1 MAVLGPR
8 AGTAA
13 LLILVL
19 FAGLPFVRPA
29 QAERVL
35 GITWDRT
42 YVHGLAGPYSSHQT
56 SDGGFIMSGES
67 SGAWVMKTN
76 AAGMPEW
83 QRRFIPSG
91 YIDAD
96 GVIIPTNDGGY
107 ILVGSALP
115 ACCRGGHSAWL
126 LKLDHRGGVEWSRFY
141 GAPYDALFTVH
152 QTSDGGYV
160 AMGNTQSIESGHVFN
175 AWILKL
181 DSLGGI
187 VWQKAFPGQDGYWVE
202 QTSDGGYI
210 MSGTVLAD
218 GKGAGWVVKLDSSV
232 NTVWQKAFEVAPH
245 SPAYQVHQTSD
256 EGYIVLGQID
266 GRGGA
271 WIFRLDSEGNILWQ
285 KSYSGVGSAY
295 PSSIEEMSDHGFI
308 VSGRFNPA
316 SLSPQAGL
324 WGPWLLRLDADGNM
338 VWWKMYGLGNS
349 GLQEVHETMDG
360 GLIAVGNEATDCCG
374 HLVWAMKLDSDGNV
388 HGCPVGVPS
397 NATLTDTSSIT
408 TIPSATSVNTSFTA
422 TPTDVTVTRF
432 MIVPQDQCKPKI
444 DTV

>member
-35 GITWDRT
+35 GLTWDRT
-42 YVHGLAGPYSSHQT
+42 YLQIDPAGGSSVEQT
-56 SDGGFIMSGES
+56 SDGGFIMTALSRGQ
-67 SGAWVMKTN
+67 WVMKAN
-76 AAGMPEW
+76 AAGIPQW
-83 QRRFIPSG
+83 QREYSAGGSG
-91 YIDAD
+91 VVTQT
-96 GVIIPTNDGGY
+96 GDGGFV
-107 ILVGSALP
+107 LASGDQ
-115 ACCRGGHSAWL
+115 L
-126 LKLDHRGGVEWSRFY
+126 LKLSNRGGVEWSRLY

-218 GKGAGWVVKLDSSV
+218 GVGAAWVAKLDAYGSIS
-232 NTVWQKAFEVAPH
+232 WQKAFEVSWH
-245 SPAYQVHQTSD
+245 SPAYQVHQTLD
-256 EGYIVLGQID
+256 GGYVVLAQIDNRVGQILFASSE
-266 GRGGA
+266 A
-271 WIFRLDSEGNILWQ
+271 WILRLDSEGRLLWQ
-285 KSYSGVGSAY
+285 KSFGAEGFAY
-295 PSSIEEMSDHGFI
+295 PSSISQISDGGF
-308 VSGRFNPA
+308 VLAGRSNPA
-316 SLSPQAGL
+316 SLNPLIGI
-324 WGPWLLRLDADGNM
+324 WGPWLLKLDSSGNL
-338 VWWKMYGLGNS
+338 VWQKMYGLGNS

-388 HGCPVGVPS
+388 HGCDVGFAS
-397 NATLTDTSSIT
+397 NATLTDTSATVT
-408 TIPSATSVNTSFTA
+408 TPSATSVDTPFTPS
-422 TPTDVTVTRF
+422 PTDVTVTRL
-432 MIVPQDQCKPKI
+432 MIMPQDQCRPKI

>member
-35 GITWDRT
+35 GLTWDRT
-42 YVHGLAGPYSSHQT
+42 YLQIDPAGGSSVEQT
-56 SDGGFIMSGES
+56 SDGGFIMTALSRGQ
-67 SGAWVMKTN
+67 WVMKAN
-76 AAGMPEW
+76 AAGIPQW
-83 QRRFIPSG
+83 QREYSAGGR
-91 YIDAD
+91 
-96 GVIIPTNDGGY
+96 GVVTQTGDGGFV
-107 ILVGSALP
+107 LASGDQ
-115 ACCRGGHSAWL
+115 L
-126 LKLDHRGGVEWSRFY
+126 LKLSNRGGVEWSRLY

-218 GKGAGWVVKLDSSV
+218 GVGAAWVAKLDAYGSIS
-232 NTVWQKAFEVAPH
+232 WQKAFEVSWH
-245 SPAYQVHQTSD
+245 SPAYQVHQTLD
-256 EGYIVLGQID
+256 GGYVVLAQIDNRVGQILFASSE
-266 GRGGA
+266 A
-271 WIFRLDSEGNILWQ
+271 WILRLDSEGRLLWQ
-285 KSYSGVGSAY
+285 KSFGAEGFAY
-295 PSSIEEMSDHGFI
+295 PSSISQISDGGF
-308 VSGRFNPA
+308 VLAGRSNPA
-316 SLSPQAGL
+316 SLNPLIGI
-324 WGPWLLRLDADGNM
+324 WGPWLLKLDSSGNL
-338 VWWKMYGLGNS
+338 VWQKMYGLGNS

-388 HGCPVGVPS
+388 HGCDEGFAS
-397 NATLTDTSSIT
+397 NATLTDTSATVT
-408 TIPSATSVNTSFTA
+408 TPSATSVDTPFTPS
-422 TPTDVTVTRF
+422 PTDVTVTRL
-432 MIVPQDQCKPKI
+432 MIMPQDQCRPKI

>member
-35 GITWDRT
+35 GLTWDRT
-42 YVHGLAGPYSSHQT
+42 YLQIDPAGGSSVEQT
-56 SDGGFIMSGES
+56 SDGGFIMTALSRGQ
-67 SGAWVMKTN
+67 WVMKAN
-76 AAGMPEW
+76 AAGIPQW
-83 QRRFIPSG
+83 QREYSAGGSG
-91 YIDAD
+91 VVTQT
-96 GVIIPTNDGGY
+96 GDGGY
-107 ILVGSALP
+107 VLASGDQ
-115 ACCRGGHSAWL
+115 L
-126 LKLDHRGGVEWSRFY
+126 LKLSNRGDVEWSRLY

-160 AMGNTQSIESGHVFN
+160 AMGNTQSIESGHAFN

-218 GKGAGWVVKLDSSV
+218 GKGAGWVVKLDSSG

-388 HGCPVGVPS
+388 RGCDVGFAS
-397 NATLTDTSSIT
+397 NATLTDTSATVT
-408 TIPSATSVNTSFTA
+408 TPSATSVDTPFTPS
-422 TPTDVTVTRF
+422 PTDVTVTRL
-432 MIVPQDQCKPKI
+432 MIMPQDQCRPKI

>member
-13 LLILVL
+13 LLLLVL

-35 GITWDRT
+35 GLTWDRT
-42 YVHGLAGPYSSHQT
+42 YLQIDPAGGSSVEQT
-56 SDGGFIMSGES
+56 SDGGFIMTALSRGQ
-67 SGAWVMKTN
+67 WVMKAN
-76 AAGMPEW
+76 AAGIPQW
-83 QRRFIPSG
+83 QREYSAGGSG
-91 YIDAD
+91 VVTQT
-96 GVIIPTNDGGY
+96 GDGGY
-107 ILVGSALP
+107 VLASGDQ
-115 ACCRGGHSAWL
+115 L
-126 LKLDHRGGVEWSRFY
+126 LKLSNRGDVEWSRFY

-202 QTSDGGYI
+202 QTSDGGNI

-218 GKGAGWVVKLDSSV
+218 GKGAGWVVKLDSSG

-285 KSYSGVGSAY
+285 ESYSGVRSAY

-316 SLSPQAGL
+316 SLSPQVGL

-374 HLVWAMKLDSDGNV
+374 HLVWAMKLIKDKIKD
-388 HGCPVGVPS
+388 H
-397 NATLTDTSSIT
+397 DYIT
-408 TIPSATSVNTSFTA
+408 IE
-422 TPTDVTVTRF
+422 
-432 MIVPQDQCKPKI
+432 
-444 DTV
+444 

>member
-35 GITWDRT
+35 GLTWDRT
-42 YVHGLAGPYSSHQT
+42 YLQIDPAGGSSVEQT
-56 SDGGFIMSGES
+56 SDGGFIMTALSRGQ
-67 SGAWVMKTN
+67 WVMKAN
-76 AAGMPEW
+76 AAGIPQW
-83 QRRFIPSG
+83 QREYSAGGSG
-91 YIDAD
+91 VVTQT
-96 GVIIPTNDGGY
+96 GDGGFV
-107 ILVGSALP
+107 LASGDQ
-115 ACCRGGHSAWL
+115 L
-126 LKLDHRGGVEWSRFY
+126 LKLSNRGGVEWSRLY

-218 GKGAGWVVKLDSSV
+218 GVGAAWVAKLDAYGSIS
-232 NTVWQKAFEVAPH
+232 WQKAFEVSWH
-245 SPAYQVHQTSD
+245 SPAYQVHQTLD
-256 EGYIVLGQID
+256 GGYVVLAQIDNRVGQILFASSE
-266 GRGGA
+266 A
-271 WIFRLDSEGNILWQ
+271 WILRLDSEGRLLWQ
-285 KSYSGVGSAY
+285 KSYGAEGFAY
-295 PSSIEEMSDHGFI
+295 PSSISQISDGGF
-308 VSGRFNPA
+308 VLAGRSNPA
-316 SLSPQAGL
+316 SLNPLIGI
-324 WGPWLLRLDADGNM
+324 WGPWLLKLDSSGNL
-338 VWWKMYGLGNS
+338 VWQKMYGLGNS

-422 TPTDVTVTRF
+422 TPTDVTVTRL
-432 MIVPQDQCKPKI
+432 MIMPQDQCRPKI

>member
-35 GITWDRT
+35 GLTWDRT
-42 YVHGLAGPYSSHQT
+42 YLQIDPAGGSSVEQT
-56 SDGGFIMSGES
+56 SDGGFIMTALSRGQ
-67 SGAWVMKTN
+67 WVMKAN
-76 AAGMPEW
+76 AAGIPQW
-83 QRRFIPSG
+83 QREYSAGGSG
-91 YIDAD
+91 VVTQT
-96 GVIIPTNDGGY
+96 GDGGFV
-107 ILVGSALP
+107 LASGDQ
-115 ACCRGGHSAWL
+115 L
-126 LKLDHRGGVEWSRFY
+126 LKLSNRGGVEWSRLY

-218 GKGAGWVVKLDSSV
+218 GVGAAWVAKLDAYGSIS
-232 NTVWQKAFEVAPH
+232 WQKAFEVSWH
-245 SPAYQVHQTSD
+245 SPAYQVHQTLD
-256 EGYIVLGQID
+256 GGYVVLAQIDNRVGQILFASSE
-266 GRGGA
+266 A
-271 WIFRLDSEGNILWQ
+271 WILRLDSEGRLLWQ
-285 KSYSGVGSAY
+285 KSFGAEGFAY
-295 PSSIEEMSDHGFI
+295 PSSISQISDGGF
-308 VSGRFNPA
+308 VLAGRSNPA
-316 SLSPQAGL
+316 SLNPLIGI
-324 WGPWLLRLDADGNM
+324 WGPWLLKLDSSGNL
-338 VWWKMYGLGNS
+338 VWQKMYGLGNS

-388 HGCPVGVPS
+388 HGCDVGFAS
-397 NATLTDTSSIT
+397 NATLTDTSATVT
-408 TIPSATSVNTSFTA
+408 TPSATSVDTPFTPS
-422 TPTDVTVTRF
+422 PTDVTVARL
-432 MIVPQDQCKPKI
+432 MIMPQDQCRPKI

>member
-160 AMGNTQSIESGHVFN
+160 AMGNTQSIEPGHVFN

-187 VWQKAFPGQDGYWVE
+187 VWQKAF
-202 QTSDGGYI
+202 
-210 MSGTVLAD
+210 
-218 GKGAGWVVKLDSSV
+218 
-232 NTVWQKAFEVAPH
+232 EVSWH
-245 SPAYQVHQTSD
+245 SPAYQVHQTLD
-256 EGYIVLGQID
+256 GGYVVLAQIDNRVGQILFASSE
-266 GRGGA
+266 A
-271 WIFRLDSEGNILWQ
+271 WILRLDSEGRLLWQ
-285 KSYSGVGSAY
+285 KSFGAEGFAY
-295 PSSIEEMSDHGFI
+295 PSSISQISDGGF
-308 VSGRFNPA
+308 VLAGRSNPA
-316 SLSPQAGL
+316 SLNPLIGI
-324 WGPWLLRLDADGNM
+324 WGPWLLKLDSSGNL
-338 VWWKMYGLGNS
+338 VWQKMYGLGNS

-388 HGCPVGVPS
+388 RGCDVGFAS
-397 NATLTDTSSIT
+397 NATLTDTSAIVAS
-408 TIPSATSVNTSFTA
+408 PSATSVDTPFTPS
-422 TPTDVTVTRF
+422 PTDVTVTRF
-432 MIVPQDQCKPKI
+432 MIMPQDQCRPKI

>member
-35 GITWDRT
+35 GLTWDRT
-42 YVHGLAGPYSSHQT
+42 YLQIDPAGGSSVEQT
-56 SDGGFIMSGES
+56 SDGGFIMTALSRGQ
-67 SGAWVMKTN
+67 WVMKAN
-76 AAGMPEW
+76 AAGIPQW
-83 QRRFIPSG
+83 QREYSAGGSG
-91 YIDAD
+91 VVTQT
-96 GVIIPTNDGGY
+96 GDGGFV
-107 ILVGSALP
+107 LASGDQ
-115 ACCRGGHSAWL
+115 L
-126 LKLDHRGGVEWSRFY
+126 LKLSNRGDVEWSRFY

-218 GKGAGWVVKLDSSV
+218 GVGAAWVAKLDAYGSIS
-232 NTVWQKAFEVAPH
+232 WQKAFEVSWH
-245 SPAYQVHQTSD
+245 SPAYQVHQTLD
-256 EGYIVLGQID
+256 GGYVVLAQIDNRVGQILFASSE
-266 GRGGA
+266 A
-271 WIFRLDSEGNILWQ
+271 WILRLDSEGRLLWQ
-285 KSYSGVGSAY
+285 KSYGAEGFAY
-295 PSSIEEMSDHGFI
+295 PSSISQISDGGF
-308 VSGRFNPA
+308 VLAGRSNPA
-316 SLSPQAGL
+316 SLNPLIGI
-324 WGPWLLRLDADGNM
+324 WGPWLLKLDSSGNL
-338 VWWKMYGLGNS
+338 VWQKMYGLGNS

-374 HLVWAMKLDSDGNV
+374 HLVWAMKLDSDGRV
-388 HGCPVGVPS
+388 HGCDVGFPS
-397 NATLTDTSSIT
+397 NATLTDTSATVT
-408 TIPSATSVNTSFTA
+408 TPSATSVDTPFTPS
-422 TPTDVTVTRF
+422 PTDVTVARL
-432 MIVPQDQCKPKI
+432 MIMPQDQCRPKI

>member
-126 LKLDHRGGVEWSRFY
+126 LKLDHRGGVEWSRLY

-218 GKGAGWVVKLDSSV
+218 GKGAGWVVKLDSSG

-388 HGCPVGVPS
+388 RGCDVGFAS
-397 NATLTDTSSIT
+397 NATLTDTSATVT
-408 TIPSATSVNTSFTA
+408 TPSATSVDTPFTPS
-422 TPTDVTVTRF
+422 PTDVTVTRL
-432 MIVPQDQCKPKI
+432 MIMPQDQCRPKI

>member
-35 GITWDRT
+35 GLTWDRT
-42 YVHGLAGPYSSHQT
+42 YLQIDPAGGSSVEQT
-56 SDGGFIMSGES
+56 SDGGFIMTALSRGQ
-67 SGAWVMKTN
+67 WVMKAN
-76 AAGMPEW
+76 AAGIPQW
-83 QRRFIPSG
+83 QREYSAGGSG
-91 YIDAD
+91 VVTQT
-96 GVIIPTNDGGY
+96 GDGGFV
-107 ILVGSALP
+107 LASGDQ
-115 ACCRGGHSAWL
+115 L
-126 LKLDHRGGVEWSRFY
+126 LKLSNRGGVEWSRLY

-218 GKGAGWVVKLDSSV
+218 GVGAAWVAKLDAYGSIS
-232 NTVWQKAFEVAPH
+232 WQKAFEVSWH
-245 SPAYQVHQTSD
+245 SPAYQVHQTLD
-256 EGYIVLGQID
+256 GGYVVLAQIDNRVGQILFASSE
-266 GRGGA
+266 A
-271 WIFRLDSEGNILWQ
+271 WILRLDSEGRLLWQ
-285 KSYSGVGSAY
+285 KSFGAEGFAY
-295 PSSIEEMSDHGFI
+295 PSSISQISDGGF
-308 VSGRFNPA
+308 VLAGRSNPA
-316 SLSPQAGL
+316 SLNPLIGI
-324 WGPWLLRLDADGNM
+324 WGPWLLKLDSSGNL
-338 VWWKMYGLGNS
+338 VWQKMYGLGNS

-374 HLVWAMKLDSDGNV
+374 HLVWAMNLDSDGNV
-388 HGCPVGVPS
+388 HGCDVGFAS
-397 NATLTDTSSIT
+397 NATLTDTSATVT
-408 TIPSATSVNTSFTA
+408 TPSATSVDTPFTPS
-422 TPTDVTVTRF
+422 PTDVTVTRL
-432 MIVPQDQCKPKI
+432 MIMPQDQCRPKI

>member
-96 GVIIPTNDGGY
+96 GVIMPTNDGGY

-218 GKGAGWVVKLDSSV
+218 GVGAAWVAKLDASG
-232 NTVWQKAFEVAPH
+232 NLVWQ
-245 SPAYQVHQTSD
+245 
-256 EGYIVLGQID
+256 
-266 GRGGA
+266 
-271 WIFRLDSEGNILWQ
+271 
-285 KSYSGVGSAY
+285 
-295 PSSIEEMSDHGFI
+295 
-308 VSGRFNPA
+308 
-316 SLSPQAGL
+316 
-324 WGPWLLRLDADGNM
+324 
-338 VWWKMYGLGNS
+338 KMYGLGNS

-388 HGCPVGVPS
+388 RGCDVGFAS
-397 NATLTDTSSIT
+397 NATLTDTSAIVAS
-408 TIPSATSVNTSFTA
+408 PSATSVDTPFTPS
-422 TPTDVTVTRF
+422 PTDVTVTRF
-432 MIVPQDQCKPKI
+432 MIMPQDQCRPKI

>member
-35 GITWDRT
+35 GLTWDRT
-42 YVHGLAGPYSSHQT
+42 YLQIDPAGGSSVEQT
-56 SDGGFIMSGES
+56 SDGGFIMTALSRGQ
-67 SGAWVMKTN
+67 WVMKAN
-76 AAGMPEW
+76 AAGIPQW
-83 QRRFIPSG
+83 QREYSAGGSG
-91 YIDAD
+91 VVTQT
-96 GVIIPTNDGGY
+96 GDGGFV
-107 ILVGSALP
+107 LASGDQ
-115 ACCRGGHSAWL
+115 L
-126 LKLDHRGGVEWSRFY
+126 LKLSNRGGVEWSRLY

-218 GKGAGWVVKLDSSV
+218 GVGAAWVAKLDAYGSIS
-232 NTVWQKAFEVAPH
+232 WQKAFEVSWH
-245 SPAYQVHQTSD
+245 SPAYQVHQTLD
-256 EGYIVLGQID
+256 GGYVVLAQIDNRVGQILFASSE
-266 GRGGA
+266 A
-271 WIFRLDSEGNILWQ
+271 WILRLDSEGRLLWQ
-285 KSYSGVGSAY
+285 KSFGAEGFAY
-295 PSSIEEMSDHGFI
+295 PSSISQISDGGF
-308 VSGRFNPA
+308 VLAGRSNPA
-316 SLSPQAGL
+316 SLNPLIGI
-324 WGPWLLRLDADGNM
+324 WGPWLLKLDSSGNL
-338 VWWKMYGLGNS
+338 VWQKMYGLGNS

-388 HGCPVGVPS
+388 HGCDVGFAS
-397 NATLTDTSSIT
+397 NATLTDTSATVT
-408 TIPSATSVNTSFTA
+408 TPSATSVDTPFTPS
-422 TPTDVTVTRF
+422 PTDVTVTRF
-432 MIVPQDQCKPKI
+432 MIMPQDQCRPKI

>member
-8 AGTAA
+8 AATAA

-19 FAGLPFVRPA
+19 FAGSPFVRPA

-35 GITWDRT
+35 GLTWDRT
-42 YVHGLAGPYSSHQT
+42 YLQIDPAGGSSVEQT
-56 SDGGFIMSGES
+56 SDGGFIMTALSRGQ
-67 SGAWVMKTN
+67 WVMKAN
-76 AAGMPEW
+76 AAGIPQW
-83 QRRFIPSG
+83 QREYSAGGSG
-91 YIDAD
+91 VVTQT
-96 GVIIPTNDGGY
+96 GDGGY
-107 ILVGSALP
+107 VLASGDQ
-115 ACCRGGHSAWL
+115 L
-126 LKLDHRGGVEWSRFY
+126 LKLSNRGDVEWSRFY

-187 VWQKAFPGQDGYWVE
+187 VWQKAFPGQDGYWME

-218 GKGAGWVVKLDSSV
+218 GVGAAWVAKLDAYGSIS
-232 NTVWQKAFEVAPH
+232 WQKAFEVSWH
-245 SPAYQVHQTSD
+245 SPAYQVHQTHD
-256 EGYIVLGQID
+256 GGYVVLAQIDNRVGQILFASSE
-266 GRGGA
+266 A
-271 WIFRLDSEGNILWQ
+271 WILRLDSEGRLLWQ
-285 KSYSGVGSAY
+285 KSYGAEGFAY
-295 PSSIEEMSDHGFI
+295 PSSISQISDGGF
-308 VSGRFNPA
+308 VLAGRSNPA
-316 SLSPQAGL
+316 SLNPLIGI
-324 WGPWLLRLDADGNM
+324 WGPWLLKLDSSGNL
-338 VWWKMYGLGNS
+338 VWQKMYGLGNS

-432 MIVPQDQCKPKI
+432 MIVPQDQCKPK
-444 DTV
+444 DKTP

>member
-35 GITWDRT
+35 GLTWDRT
-42 YVHGLAGPYSSHQT
+42 YLQIDPAGGSSVEQT
-56 SDGGFIMSGES
+56 SDGGFIMTALSRGQ
-67 SGAWVMKTN
+67 WVMKAN
-76 AAGMPEW
+76 AAGIPQW
-83 QRRFIPSG
+83 QREYSAGGSG
-91 YIDAD
+91 VVTQT
-96 GVIIPTNDGGY
+96 GDGGFV
-107 ILVGSALP
+107 LASGDQ
-115 ACCRGGHSAWL
+115 L
-126 LKLDHRGGVEWSRFY
+126 LKLSNRGGVEWSRLY

-218 GKGAGWVVKLDSSV
+218 GVGAAWVAKLDAYGSIS
-232 NTVWQKAFEVAPH
+232 WQKAFEVSWH
-245 SPAYQVHQTSD
+245 SPAYQVHQTLD
-256 EGYIVLGQID
+256 GGYVVLAQIDNRVGQILFASSE
-266 GRGGA
+266 A
-271 WIFRLDSEGNILWQ
+271 WILRLDSEGRLLWQ
-285 KSYSGVGSAY
+285 KSFGAEGFAY
-295 PSSIEEMSDHGFI
+295 PSSISQISDGGF
-308 VSGRFNPA
+308 VLAGRSNPA
-316 SLSPQAGL
+316 SLNPLIGI
-324 WGPWLLRLDADGNM
+324 WGPWLLKLDSSGNL
-338 VWWKMYGLGNS
+338 VWQKMYGLGNS

-422 TPTDVTVTRF
+422 TPTDVTVTRL
-432 MIVPQDQCKPKI
+432 MIMPQDQCRPKI